1 MNIILSLSASRKSVS
16 FSLKLLPLALACA
29 TSVHADD
36 AGSTSDQRKT
46 TVLEGIRVDA
56 TAVDAYR
63 TDNASAGALGNRA
76 LLDTPFS
83 IDAVTEELIKN
94 RQANNINDVFKGD
107 ASTTPF
113 SNGYSGENSAFS
125 VRGLQIDEL
134 NGYRINGMSVP
145 AWAADIPVEHFQ
157 QIELLKGLSG
167 FMYGFSQPGGMLN
180 FVTKKPTEQPTA
192 TFRLGYTSRSSITE
206 EADLGGRFGK
216 DHQFG
221 YRLDAVNEQGG
232 TYVDGGYIKR
242 KSVSLGLD
250 WRINDQLTWHFDS
263 LYQDRHIRGAI
274 YGVIPCQDFGVCQA
288 TGPQFV
294 SIPSPLKGSQ
304 RLSSTDTGY
313 GTSMRMA
320 TTGVTWNISPDWTFS
335 ADAAMTLQ
343 GRSNRDSAIFLL
355 DNEGK
360 YLEHQYL
367 GYTDYLY
374 RSAQAMLNGHFETG
388 SLKHDV
394 VVGAAWQKNMQRYGD
409 NIFDEADLGIGNIH
423 NPSDFPQSPIPLI
436 RHVRDSSSETQGA
449 IFASDTVTFSE
460 QWQALLGL
468 RAIDYT
474 QSGYNYFS
482 DGKRNA
488 LYERKPIAPTVALM
502 YKPAAWMTV
511 YASYVKSLEEGTS
524 VPAGQGYANEGEVFA
539 PMTSKQYELGAKFA
553 QDRWNLNAAVFRIER
568 GLAYSVVRDNQRY
581 MTQDGQVRFDGFEL
595 SGQTRLGDQWTLLGS
610 AMWLDATNER
620 AAPTLEGKR
629 AFGSARFQA
638 SSYIEYAVP
647 TMPGWVLTAG
657 GRYVGNRPLESNNSN
672 IAGAYHTFDVG
683 TRVTTKV
690 GQYPVTFRLNLDNIT
705 NEKYWLVGWESIMNQ
720 GAPRVLRASVE
731 VALK

>member
-1 MNIILSLSASRKSVS
+1 M
-16 FSLKLLPLALACA
+16 FLPLALACTIPA
-29 TSVHADD
+29 HADD
-36 AGSTSDQRKT
+36 TDSMADQRKT

-63 TDNASAGALGNRA
+63 SDNALAGALGNRT

-145 AWAADIPVEHFQ
+145 AWATDIPVEHFQ

-192 TFRLGYTSRSSITE
+192 TFRLGYTSRSTITE

-221 YRLDAVNEQGG
+221 YRLDAINEQGG

-274 YGVIPCQDFGVCQA
+274 YGVIPCQDFGVCEPA
-288 TGPQFV
+288 GPQFV

-320 TTGVTWNISPDWTFS
+320 TTGVTWSISPDWTFS

-355 DNEGK
+355 DNQGQ

-367 GYTDYLY
+367 GYSDYLY
-374 RSAQAMLNGHFETG
+374 RSAQAMLNGRFETG
-388 SLKHDV
+388 PLRHDV

-436 RHVRDSSSETQGA
+436 RHVRNASSETQGA
-449 IFASDTVTFSE
+449 VFASDTIAFSE

-474 QSGYNYFS
+474 QSGYNYFT

-488 LYERKPIAPTVALM
+488 LYERKPVTPTVALM

-524 VPAGQGYANEGEVFA
+524 VPAGQGYANEGETFA

-553 QDRWNLNAAVFRIER
+553 QDNWNLNAAVFRIER
-568 GLAYSVVRDNQRY
+568 GLAYSVVRDNQRFL
-581 MTQDGQVRFDGFEL
+581 TQDGQVRFDGFEL
-595 SGQTRLGDQWTLLGS
+595 SGQTRLGSQWTLLGS

-620 AAPTLEGKR
+620 ADPTVEGKR
-629 AFGSARFQA
+629 AFGSAHFQA

-672 IAGAYHTFDVG
+672 IAGAYHTFDAG
-683 TRVTTKV
+683 TRVTTRL

-731 VALK
+731 FSL

>member
-1 MNIILSLSASRKSVS
+1 MS

-36 AGSTSDQRKT
+36 TGATTDPRKA
-46 TVLEGIRVDA
+46 TVLEGIRVNA

-232 TYVDGGYIKR
+232 TYVDNGYIKR

-263 LYQDRHIRGAI
+263 LYQDRHIRGAM
-274 YGVIPCQDFGVCQA
+274 YGVIPCQDFGVCQPN
-288 TGPQFV
+288 GPQFV

-304 RLSSTDTGY
+304 RISSTDTGY

-320 TTGVTWNISPDWTFS
+320 TTGVTWNISPDWTLS

-355 DNEGK
+355 DNQGQ

-394 VVGAAWQKNMQRYGD
+394 VIGAAWQKNMQRYGD

-423 NPSDFPQSPIPLI
+423 NPSDFPQSPIALI

-449 IFASDTVTFSE
+449 VFASDTVTFSE

-474 QSGYNYFS
+474 QSGYNYFG

-488 LYERKPIAPTVALM
+488 LYERKPVTPTVALM

-553 QDRWNLNAAVFRIER
+553 QDSWNLNAAVFRIER
-568 GLAYSVVRDNQRY
+568 GLAYSVVRDNQRF

-595 SGQTRLGDQWTLLGS
+595 SGQTRLGSQWTLLGS

-620 AAPTLEGKR
+620 ADPTVEGKR

-683 TRVTTKV
+683 TRVTTRV

-731 VALK
+731 VALQ

>member
-1 MNIILSLSASRKSVS
+1 MS

-29 TSVHADD
+29 APVHADD
-36 AGSTSDQRKT
+36 ADSTPDQRKT

-83 IDAVTEELIKN
+83 IDAVTEELIRN

-145 AWAADIPVEHFQ
+145 AWATDIPVEHFQ

-180 FVTKKPTEQPTA
+180 FITKKPTEQPTA
-192 TFRLGYTSRSSITE
+192 TFRLGYTSRSTITE

-274 YGVIPCQDFGVCQA
+274 YGVIPCQDFGVCQP

-320 TTGVTWNISPDWTFS
+320 TTGVIWNISPDWTFS
-335 ADAAMTLQ
+335 ADAAMSLQ

-355 DNEGK
+355 DNQGQ

-394 VVGAAWQKNMQRYGD
+394 VIGAAWQKNMQRYGD
-409 NIFDEADLGIGNIH
+409 NIFDEADLGIGNIYH
-423 NPSDFPQSPIPLI
+423 PSDFPQSPIPLI

-449 IFASDTVTFSE
+449 VFASDTVTFNE

-488 LYERKPIAPTVALM
+488 LYERKPVTPTVAVM

-539 PMTSKQYELGAKFA
+539 PMTSKQYEFGAKFA
-553 QDRWNLNAAVFRIER
+553 QDTWNLNAAVFRIER
-568 GLAYSVVRDNQRY
+568 GLAYSVVRDNQRF

-595 SGQTRLGDQWTLLGS
+595 SGQTRLGSQWTLLGS

-620 AAPTLEGKR
+620 ADPTVEGKR

-683 TRVTTKV
+683 TRVTTRL

-731 VALK
+731 IAL

>member
-1 MNIILSLSASRKSVS
+1 MNIILSLSASRKSIS

-36 AGSTSDQRKT
+36 TGSTSDQRKT

-63 TDNASAGALGNRA
+63 TDNASAGALGNRV

-145 AWAADIPVEHFQ
+145 AWATDIPVEHFQ

-192 TFRLGYTSRSSITE
+192 TFLLGYTSRSSITE

-216 DHQFG
+216 NHQFG

-232 TYVDGGYIKR
+232 TYVDSGYIKR

-250 WRINDQLTWHFDS
+250 WRINDRLTWHVDS

-274 YGVIPCQDFGVCQA
+274 YGVIPCQDFGVCQP

-304 RLSSTDTGY
+304 RLSSADTGY

-355 DNEGK
+355 DNEGT

-436 RHVRDSSSETQGA
+436 RHVRNSSSETQGA
-449 IFASDTVTFSE
+449 IFASDTMTFSE

-488 LYERKPIAPTVALM
+488 LYERKPVTPTVALM

-524 VPAGQGYANEGEVFA
+524 VPAGQGYANEGDVFA

-553 QDRWNLNAAVFRIER
+553 QDRWNLNAAIFRIER
-568 GLAYSVVRDNQRY
+568 GLAYAVVRDNLRY
-581 MTQDGQVRFDGFEL
+581 MTQDGQVRFDGLEL
-595 SGQTRLGDQWTLLGS
+595 SGQTRIADQWTWLGS

-620 AAPTLEGKR
+620 ADPTVEGKR

-672 IAGAYHTFDVG
+672 IAGAYHTFDIG

-690 GQYPVTFRLNLDNIT
+690 GQYPVTLRLNLDNIT

-731 VALK
+731 VAL